1 MVNSYML
8 FANLLIYFSF
18 YILLSDHGIDLS
30 CFSLLTDDMLKD
42 IIPMIGHRAK
52 FRANLEEWRKVL
64 ALANN
69 QVSVMVRITYILLIF
84 QFQNL
89 NYM

>member
-1 MVNSYML
+1 MADSDVKDMLSAWGLASYIDV
-8 FANLLIYFSF
+8 FQE
-18 YILLSDHGIDLS
+18 HGIDLS

-42 IIPMIGHRAK
+42 VIPMVGHRAK

-69 QVSVMVRITYILLIF
+69 QVSVMVRIMYLLIF
-84 QFQNL
+84 QFQ
-89 NYM
+89 

>member
-1 MVNSYML
+1 M
-8 FANLLIYFSF
+8 
-18 YILLSDHGIDLS
+18 SDHGIDLS

-42 IIPMIGHRAK
+42 MIPMIGHRAK

-69 QVSVMVRITYILLIF
+69 QASVMVRITYLHFTYFSITKFILHINNF
-84 QFQNL
+84 
-89 NYM
+89 